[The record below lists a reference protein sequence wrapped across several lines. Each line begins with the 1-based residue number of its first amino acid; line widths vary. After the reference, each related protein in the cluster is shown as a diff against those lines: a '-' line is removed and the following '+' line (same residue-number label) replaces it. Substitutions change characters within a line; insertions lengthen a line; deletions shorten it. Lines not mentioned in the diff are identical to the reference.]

1 MSFLTYSYIFKYF
14 ILIYIDFQNIFI
26 YNRRIDKVAQK
37 YEVNKMKVNYY
48 KREEFNRIL
57 NGKIAKKLITTA
69 TILAGLGIL
78 NKF

>member
-1 MSFLTYSYIFKYF
+1 
-14 ILIYIDFQNIFI
+14 
-26 YNRRIDKVAQK
+26 
-37 YEVNKMKVNYY
+37 MKVNYY

-57 NGKIAKKLITTA
+57 NGKIAKKLITIA